1 MNEMRNRMV
10 DFEIS
15 FEMVIFSV
23 DFAAMNSQ
31 MFQILKKKIKTQER
45 HTVASSV
52 TFEKIT

>member
-31 MFQILKKKIKTQER
+31 MFQILKKKN
-45 HTVASSV
+45 
-52 TFEKIT
+52 